1 MAIFNR
7 GRSHSTTAPL
17 LSDHTHQRPAYALH
31 NAASAPNLVQEHS
44 PAAQRIR
51 EAEYLRKHP
60 HLLATLYSALSENSL
75 HPPDYASLAPVMPRY
90 AVYPRPE
97 EGREDLPGYSPAVY
111 RESLMCRKLELN
123 TPYMSS
129 GQRSWQ
135 LVYVQLNNTQLNIY
149 GVSQAS
155 QTSVSTST
163 SAPRRKLSS
172 LSGYED
178 IAAVTLS
185 RENPHSLPGTLLGP
199 LRVDSLLRS
208 YTLQYAEAGVATD
221 YSKRPNVMRVRAEGE
236 QFLLENTSQE
246 DLIAWT
252 NTLQTGIDVAL
263 PVEERA
269 LPRCR
274 MIPRRRRRSDR
285 NRTTTRDN
293 IAATNN
299 SAQSAPSYLSRLVQ
313 RLRSRRDEAKNR
325 TTSAPATPLVPVSR
339 AGSSPALH
347 TIGGGGASDFD
358 AASDRASISADEN
371 EHDAPNDLANET
383 PEEEEDEIYAAA
395 EESDD
400 ADDVADL
407 IDHYTDD
414 SASSSSLEDDDDYL
428 SAEEK
433 VWEPERTE
441 QSRKS
446 FLKYAYRC
454 LYPLPATSTWV
465 DKKVVHRGHKY
476 IVTKDALQRINETPL
491 VY

>member
-17 LSDHTHQRPAYALH
+17 FSDHSHHGQRPAYTLH

-44 PAAQRIR
+44 PAALRIR

-60 HLLATLYSALSENSL
+60 NLLATLYSALSENSL

-90 AVYPRPE
+90 AVFPRPE
-97 EGREDLPGYSPAVY
+97 EGREELPGYSPAVY

-149 GVSQAS
+149 AVTQISQSSAS
-155 QTSVSTST
+155 NSASTT
-163 SAPRRKLSS
+163 RRRFNS

-178 IAAVTLS
+178 IAAVTSS

-199 LRVDSLLRS
+199 LQVDSLLRS

-221 YSKRPNVMRVRAEGE
+221 YSKRPNVVRVRAEGE
-236 QFLLENTSQE
+236 QFLLENASQE

-285 NRTTTRDN
+285 NRTTTRDDS
-293 IAATNN
+293 AN
-299 SAQSAPSYLSRLVQ
+299 SAQSASSYFSRLMQ
-313 RLRSRRDEAKNR
+313 RIRARRDETKNR
-325 TTSAPATPLVPVSR
+325 TSSAATTPLVPVSR
-339 AGSSPALH
+339 DGSSLALN
-347 TIGGGGASDFD
+347 TIRGGDAPYSD
-358 AASDRASISADEN
+358 AVSDRVSISADEN
-371 EHDAPNDLANET
+371 EHDAPNDPVNET
-383 PEEEEDEIYAAA
+383 PEDEEDEIYAAA

-407 IDHYTDD
+407 IDHYADA
-414 SASSSSLEDDDDYL
+414 ASSSSLEDGDDYF
-428 SAEEK
+428 SAEDK